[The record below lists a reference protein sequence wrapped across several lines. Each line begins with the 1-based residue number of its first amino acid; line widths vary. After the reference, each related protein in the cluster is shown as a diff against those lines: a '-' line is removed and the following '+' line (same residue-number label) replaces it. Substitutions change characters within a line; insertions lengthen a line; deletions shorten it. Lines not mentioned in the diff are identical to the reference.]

1 MSSVRKK
8 IKTKVKKIIAS
19 NGNGHVWQFSRVG
32 GVNRVNLIS
41 GADLLALDQLDKKL
55 WAALSCPVDGL
66 EIDPRTLQ
74 LIDTDKDNRIRVP
87 EVIAAVKWITSVI
100 KDPDDLLKEE
110 STLPLSAINNKT
122 EEGKILL
129 ASAQQILKNLGK
141 PKDATISV
149 QDTSNLSGIFAETQF
164 NGDGIITEKSTA
176 DESLKKIIAQII
188 DTVGSSLDRSG
199 DQGISA
205 DQVKEF
211 YEQCEAYSDWYKL
224 SEDDQKNILPFGDK
238 TAEAV
243 AAFQAVEAKVNDYFL
258 RCRLSEYDPESKEV
272 FGLLKS
278 QYEAFSSKEL
288 SADIEEM
295 TALPIAKMNEKK
307 SLPLTEGINPA
318 WENSM
323 KVFYDLVILPL
334 FPQKTQIT
342 QSEWELIVQKVN
354 VYRNW
359 QSEKQGAAVES
370 LGIDE
375 VRTILKNNQQE
386 ALHALIEED
395 LALETEVNN
404 MLGVDKLTRFYR
416 DIFKLLKNYVN
427 FCDFYSL
434 HTKAVFQAG
443 SLYIDQRRCD
453 LCIKVNDMAKHGSMA
468 GFSDMFLIYCECV
481 SRVKGKKM
489 TIVAAL
495 TDGSNNNIRVG
506 RNAVFYDRD
515 GHDWDATIVKIIENP
530 VSIREAFWSP
540 YKKLGRFISEQ
551 IEKFASKKDKDVME
565 STTEKIEATGEK
577 LSTTDLTAPV
587 APAAVAPAPVPFDI
601 GKFVGIFA
609 ALSLALG
616 AIGSFLMTTV
626 TGFFSLKWWQM
637 PLAIV
642 AVILAIS
649 LPSMILAYLKL
660 RKRNLA
666 PVLDANGWAINARLA
681 VNIIFGRE
689 LTHLAEL
696 PENSKVNMIDPFKK
710 KQNPWLYVV
719 LGLIVA
725 LIISGV
731 VLWLLGILPSW
742 IEAFKFLL
750 KSIS

>member
-1 MSSVRKK
+1 MSLVKKK
-8 IKTKVKKIIAS
+8 IRNKMKKVVAS
-19 NGNGHVWQFSRVG
+19 NNNGHVWQFSRIG
-32 GVNRVNLIS
+32 GVNRVNLMS
-41 GADLLALDQLDKKL
+41 GADLLALDQLDYKL

-66 EIDPRTLQ
+66 NIDSKTLQ
-74 LIDTDKDNRIRVP
+74 LIDTDKDNRIRIP
-87 EVIAAVKWITSVI
+87 EVLAAVKWLTSVI

-110 STLPLSAINNKT
+110 SVLPLSAINNKT

-141 PKDATISV
+141 PKDTTISV
-149 QDTSNLSGIFAETQF
+149 EDTSNLSGIFADTKF
-164 NGDGIITEKSTA
+164 NGDGVVTEKSTD
-176 DESLKKIIAQII
+176 DESLKKIIVQII
-188 DTVGSSLDRSG
+188 ETVGSSLDRSEEKG
-199 DQGISA
+199 VSA

-211 YEQCEAYSDWYKL
+211 YEQCEAYSNWYKL
-224 SEDDQKNILPFGDK
+224 SEDNAENILPFGDK
-238 TAEAV
+238 TADAV

-258 RCRLSEYDPESKEV
+258 RCRLSEYDTDSKEV
-272 FGLLKS
+272 FGLFKS

-288 SADIEEM
+288 SAGTEEM
-295 TALPIAKMNEKK
+295 VALPIAKMNDKK

-318 WENSM
+318 WENAM
-323 KVFYDLVILPL
+323 KAFYELVTLPL
-334 FPQKTQIT
+334 FPKKTQIT
-342 QSEWELIVQKVN
+342 QTEWESIVHKVN

-359 QSEKQGAAVES
+359 QSEKQGAAVGS
-370 LGIDE
+370 LGIEE
-375 VRTILKNNQQE
+375 VRAILKADQQE

-395 LALETEVNN
+395 LSLATEVDNIFQ
-404 MLGVDKLTRFYR
+404 VDKLTRFYR
-416 DIFKLLKNYVN
+416 DIFRLLKNYVN

-434 HTKAVFQAG
+434 DKKAIFQAG

-468 GFSDMFLIYCECV
+468 GFSDMFLIYCDCV
-481 SRVKGKKM
+481 SRSKGEKM

-515 GHDWDATIVKIIENP
+515 GNDWDATIVKIIENP
-530 VSIREAFWSP
+530 VSIKEAFWSP

-551 IEKFASKKDKDVME
+551 IQKFAAKKDKEVME
-565 STTEKIEATGEK
+565 DTAGKIEATGEK
-577 LSTTDLTAPV
+577 LATADLTTPV
-587 APAAVAPAPVPFDI
+587 APAAAPAPVPFDI

-616 AIGSFLMTTV
+616 AIGSFLMVTV
-626 TGFFSLKWWQM
+626 TGFLKLKWWQM

-642 AVILAIS
+642 GVLLAIS

-710 KQNPWLYVV
+710 KQNPWLYIV
-719 LGLIVA
+719 LGLIAA
-725 LIISGV
+725 LIVAGV
-731 VLWLLGILPSW
+731 VLWFLGILPSW
-742 IEAFKFLL
+742 MEAVKELF
-750 KSIS
+750 

>member
-8 IKTKVKKIIAS
+8 IRNKVKKITAS
-19 NGNGHVWQFSRVG
+19 NNNGHVWQFSRVG

-66 EIDPRTLQ
+66 EIDPQTLQ
-74 LIDTDKDNRIRVP
+74 LIDTDKNGRIRVP

-100 KDPDDLLKEE
+100 NDPDDLLKEE

-129 ASAQQILKNLGK
+129 ASAKQILKNLGK
-141 PKDATISV
+141 PKDTTISV
-149 QDTSNLSGIFAETQF
+149 EDTSNLSGIFADTKF
-164 NGDGIITEKSTA
+164 NGDGVVTEKSTG
-176 DESLKKIIAQII
+176 DESLKKIIVQII
-188 DTVGSSLDRSG
+188 ETIGSSLDRSEE
-199 DQGISA
+199 QGVSA

-211 YEQCEAYSDWYKL
+211 YEQCEAYSNWYQL
-224 SEDDQKNILPFGDK
+224 SEDDSENILPFGDK
-238 TAEAV
+238 TADAA
-243 AAFQAVEAKVNDYFL
+243 AAFQTVEAKVNDYFL
-258 RCRLSEYDPESKEV
+258 RCRLSEYDADSKEV
-272 FGLLKS
+272 FGLFKS

-288 SADIEEM
+288 SAGTEEM
-295 TALPIAKMNEKK
+295 VALPIAKMNDKK

-318 WENSM
+318 WENAM
-323 KVFYDLVILPL
+323 KAFYELVTFPL
-334 FPQKTQIT
+334 FPKKTQIT
-342 QSEWELIVQKVN
+342 QTEWESIVHKVN

-359 QSEKQGAAVES
+359 LSEKQGAAVES
-370 LGIDE
+370 LGIEE
-375 VRTILKNNQQE
+375 VRAILKADQQE

-395 LALETEVNN
+395 LALATEVDNIFQ
-404 MLGVDKLTRFYR
+404 VDKLTRFYR
-416 DIFKLLKNYVN
+416 DIFRLLKNYVN

-434 HTKAVFQAG
+434 DKKAIFQAG

-468 GFSDMFLIYCECV
+468 GFSDMFLIYCDCV
-481 SRVKGKKM
+481 SRSKAEKM

-515 GHDWDATIVKIIENP
+515 GNDWDATIVKIIENP
-530 VSIREAFWSP
+530 VSIKEAFWSP

-551 IEKFASKKDKDVME
+551 IQKFAAKKDKEVME
-565 STTEKIEATGEK
+565 DTAGKIEATGEK
-577 LSTTDLTAPV
+577 LATADLTTPV
-587 APAAVAPAPVPFDI
+587 APAAAPAPVPFDI

-616 AIGSFLMTTV
+616 AIGSFLMVTV
-626 TGFFSLKWWQM
+626 TGFLKLKWWQM

-642 AVILAIS
+642 GVLLAIS
-649 LPSMILAYLKL
+649 LPSMILAYFKL

-710 KQNPWLYVV
+710 KQNPWLCIV
-719 LGLIVA
+719 LGLIAA
-725 LIISGV
+725 LIVAGA
-731 VLWLLGILPSW
+731 VLWFLGILPSW
-742 IEAFKFLL
+742 MEAVKELF
-750 KSIS
+750 

>member
-8 IKTKVKKIIAS
+8 IRNKVKKITAS
-19 NGNGHVWQFSRVG
+19 NNNGHVWQFSRVG
-32 GVNRVNLIS
+32 GVNRVNLLS
-41 GADLLALDQLDKKL
+41 GADLLALDQLDKKI

-66 EIDPRTLQ
+66 EIDPQTLQ
-74 LIDTDKDNRIRVP
+74 LIDTDKNGRIRVP

-100 KDPDDLLKEE
+100 NDPDDLLKEE
-110 STLPLSAINNKT
+110 STLPLSAINDKT

-129 ASAQQILKNLGK
+129 ASVKQILKNLGK
-141 PKDATISV
+141 PKDTTISV
-149 QDTSNLSGIFAETQF
+149 EDTSNLPGIFADTKF
-164 NGDGIITEKSTA
+164 NGDGIVTEKSTS
-176 DESLKKIIAQII
+176 DESLKKIIVQII
-188 DTVGSSLDRSG
+188 ETVGSSLDRSEE
-199 DQGISA
+199 QGVSA

-211 YEQCEAYSDWYKL
+211 YEQCEAYSNWYKL
-224 SEDDQKNILPFGDK
+224 SEDNAKNILPFGDK
-238 TAEAV
+238 TADAA

-258 RCRLSEYDPESKEV
+258 RCRLSEYDADSKEV

-288 SADIEEM
+288 SAGTEEM
-295 TALPIAKMNEKK
+295 VALPIAKMNDKK

-318 WENSM
+318 WENAM
-323 KVFYDLVILPL
+323 KAFYELVTFPL
-334 FPQKTQIT
+334 FPKKTQIT
-342 QSEWELIVQKVN
+342 QTEWEMIVHKVN

-370 LGIDE
+370 LGIEE
-375 VRTILKNNQQE
+375 VRAILKADQQE

-395 LALETEVNN
+395 LSLATEVDNIFQ
-404 MLGVDKLTRFYR
+404 VDKLTRFYR
-416 DIFKLLKNYVN
+416 DIFRLLKNYVN

-434 HTKAVFQAG
+434 DKKAIFQAG

-468 GFSDMFLIYCECV
+468 GFSDMFLIYCDCV
-481 SRVKGKKM
+481 SRSKGEKM

-515 GHDWDATIVKIIENP
+515 GNDWDATIVKIIENP
-530 VSIREAFWSP
+530 VSIKEAFWSP

-551 IEKFASKKDKDVME
+551 IQKFAAKKDKEVME
-565 STTEKIEATGEK
+565 DTAGKIEATGEK
-577 LSTTDLTAPV
+577 LATADLTTPV
-587 APAAVAPAPVPFDI
+587 APAAAPAPVPFDI

-616 AIGSFLMTTV
+616 AIGSFLMVTV
-626 TGFFSLKWWQM
+626 TGFLKLKWWQM

-642 AVILAIS
+642 GVLLAIS

-710 KQNPWLYVV
+710 KQNPWLYIV
-719 LGLIVA
+719 LGLIAA
-725 LIISGV
+725 LIVAGV
-731 VLWLLGILPSW
+731 VLWFLGILPSW
-742 IEAFKFLL
+742 MEAVKELF
-750 KSIS
+750 

>member
-1 MSSVRKK
+1 MSSISKIKNKAKK
-8 IKTKVKKIIAS
+8 IVAS
-19 NGNGHVWQFSRVG
+19 HNNNGHVWQFSRVG
-32 GVNRVNLIS
+32 GVNRVNLMS

-66 EIDPRTLQ
+66 EIDPQTLQ

-87 EVIAAVKWITSVI
+87 EVLAAVKWITSVI
-100 KDPDDLLKEE
+100 NDPDDLLKEQ
-110 STLPLSAINNKT
+110 SVLPLSAINNKT
-122 EEGKILL
+122 DEGKILL
-129 ASAQQILKNLGK
+129 ASARQILKNLGK
-141 PKDATISV
+141 PKDTTISV

-176 DESLKKIIAQII
+176 DESLKKIITQII
-188 DTVGSSLDRSG
+188 ATVGSSLDRSEE
-199 DQGISA
+199 QGVSS

-211 YEQCEAYSDWYKL
+211 YEQCEAYCNWYKL

-238 TAEAV
+238 TADAV
-243 AAFQAVEAKVNDYFL
+243 AAFQVVESKVNDYFL

-288 SADIEEM
+288 SVGIEEM
-295 TALPIAKMNEKK
+295 IALPIAKMNEKK

-318 WENSM
+318 WENAM
-323 KVFYDLVILPL
+323 KAFYDLVILPL
-334 FPQKTQIT
+334 FPKKTQIT
-342 QSEWELIVQKVN
+342 QSEWESIVQKVN
-354 VYRNW
+354 VYRKW
-359 QSEKQGAAVES
+359 QAEKQGAVVES
-370 LGIDE
+370 LGIEE

-386 ALHALIEED
+386 ALHALIGED

-404 MLGVDKLTRFYR
+404 MLEVDKLTRFYR

-427 FCDFYSL
+427 FSDFYSL

-443 SLYIDQRRCD
+443 CLYIDQRRCD

-468 GFSDMFLIYCECV
+468 GLSDMFLIYCDCV
-481 SRVKGKKM
+481 SRAKGEKM

-495 TDGSNNNIRVG
+495 TDGSNDNMIVG
-506 RNAVFYDRD
+506 RNAVFYDRK
-515 GHDWDATIVKIIENP
+515 GNDWDATIIKIIDNP
-530 VSIREAFWSP
+530 VSIKEAFWSP
-540 YKKLGRFISEQ
+540 YKKVGRFISEQ

-565 STTEKIEATGEK
+565 STTGKIEATGEK
-577 LSTTDLTAPV
+577 LSTGDIA
-587 APAAVAPAPVPFDI
+587 APAAAPVPFDI

-626 TGFFSLKWWQM
+626 SGFFSLKWWQM

-649 LPSMILAYLKL
+649 LPSMVLAYLKL

-689 LTHLAEL
+689 LTHLAVL

-710 KQNPWLYVV
+710 KQNPWLYAV

-725 LIISGV
+725 LIIAGI
-731 VLWLLGILPSW
+731 VLWYLGILPAW
-742 IEAFKFLL
+742 IGALKQLL
-750 KSIS
+750 KSIP